1 MYLGLNGE
9 SGHEADNSLCYA
21 GLLMAG
27 ANNTLKH
34 TVKMEN
40 MENGI
45 LTAREIASMNLCD
58 LQLVVLSACQTGL
71 GQLRDD
77 GVFGLQRGFKKAG
90 ARTLLMSLWSV
101 DDIATQTMMTA
112 FYEEL
117 ANGSSRRKAFH
128 KAQNRMRAD
137 SRFSDPI
144 YWASF
149 IMLDD

>member
-1 MYLGLNGE
+1 
-9 SGHEADNSLCYA
+9 
-21 GLLMAG
+21 
-27 ANNTLKH
+27 
-34 TVKMEN
+34 